1 MAPHAEKQVVCLT
14 NGHPLHKGELHI
26 DSFRSQPAC
35 SAGDGS
41 IVFWQWQTTI
51 QTAKRFILQ
60 ARRNGMK
67 KRVSVLLS
75 LMLTL
80 GLLLGSFPL
89 GSVHAAATV
98 KITLLETSDVH
109 GVVYPYDY
117 FKDAPANGGLAKLST
132 LVKGV
137 RADNPN
143 TLLLDDGDNQQGT
156 PLTYYFNKVDT
167 ASPNPMVVAMNLM
180 GYDAM
185 ELGNHEFNY
194 GLTVLDKA
202 RSESSFPWLSANIY
216 REDGTNYFTP
226 YIVKTVAGVKVGIL
240 GLTTKNIPNW
250 EVPANIDGLV
260 FKDAVEEAKKWVT
273 VLKDTEKVDLVV
285 LLTHQGFEKDIDTG
299 KDLGTSIE
307 NQAYAI
313 ATTVP
318 GIDVM
323 LTGHTHLSIPG
334 KTLNGV
340 LIMQPKNAGVELCR
354 ADITLEQTSTGWKV
368 VNKTGTNLPVT
379 ADTVA
384 DQAILEAVKKQH
396 EAAVDYMKQPIGEA
410 TGDFSGAT
418 ARTADSAIM
427 DLIQKVQMKYAGTDL
442 SLAAMLPDPAPS
454 FKKGP
459 LTVRDMYSLYIYENT
474 LFAIK
479 VTGQQIKDALEWSAN
494 YFNRYDYSK
503 TATSLVNSAV
513 RGYNYDMLQGAE
525 YVIDITKPVGQ
536 RISGL
541 AYHDKPMDMKA
552 TYTLALNNYRAGGG
566 GFLGFKGSP
575 VVYQSSDEIRNL
587 LIQYVKETGA
597 VDPVVDNNW
606 YLIPDYLGSSY
617 RPTIDT
623 LNRQGALSEFGGG
636 AFAPG
641 SIASRADLAAIIT
654 GSYVSSDSRG
664 FGSPFADVEP
674 GSWYARSV
682 ATTAALGLL
691 KGTSAKTFAPLN
703 SVTTEQAVTALMRAS
718 GYGTEAAGYDLCA
731 QPLDKV
737 PNLFRNVDGTWNW
750 EALAADTKT
759 NGGATINMRSGQ
771 SLGGVEM
778 YAIALPV
785 APGMVVNGYPTGAD
799 LKAFTMKNAKWLLD
813 RTGYALGTW
822 YHEGKTYIDVST
834 TIPWR
839 EYAVTLG
846 KEYDQISIF
855 DLANFEEIPTGG
867 TSGKSGRKPN
877 MDLIISDWALPYV
890 AFAESKGFI
899 TPEQAMAP
907 KHQLTRGELA
917 DMVVRMRFPTV
928 VILHTND
935 FHGNL
940 LATTDANKNSVAG
953 AARMATI
960 VNNIRAAFGK
970 DHVLLVDAG
979 DAIQGA
985 TIANMFQGKSVTDVY
1000 NAMGYDVATLGNHE
1014 WDYGQQVL
1022 KDRIADANYDYVNA
1036 NVTGVNLGW
1045 KPEVVKNVAGINIG
1059 LFGVVTTDLPIIVA
1073 PSSLTNVSVE
1083 DPIATAK
1090 TEVQNLK
1097 EQGAQYIIA
1106 LSHCGYENGGAPLD
1120 PAIASATTGINLIIG
1135 GHSHTVLKTAAT
1147 VGKTTIVQTG
1157 TAGAYVGKEVI
1168 DFTTYKGKVVG
1179 QALSYELVPTATSVP
1194 EDPAIKAIVDGYNN
1208 QLKDKMSVVIG
1219 KALVALDG
1227 ERANVRTKETN
1238 LGNYIADW
1246 MRISTGA
1253 DIAIENGGS
1262 IRTSVPAGDVTVGN
1276 VVAVLPFDNLLVV
1289 LEIKGSTLKAAL
1301 ENSVS
1306 AYPAQ
1311 LGGFLQI
1318 SGFSFSFDPS
1328 KPKGSRVVSVTKDG
1342 KPLDMDATY
1351 KLCTADFTAAGGDGY
1366 SMLKGSK
1373 VVYQTGEWM
1382 RDGLVAYIKA
1392 HPEINPT
1399 VEGRIT
1405 VVQP

>member
-1 MAPHAEKQVVCLT
+1 
-14 NGHPLHKGELHI
+14 
-26 DSFRSQPAC
+26 
-35 SAGDGS
+35 
-41 IVFWQWQTTI
+41 
-51 QTAKRFILQ
+51 
-60 ARRNGMK
+60 MK
-67 KRVSVLLS
+67 KRLSVLLS
-75 LMLTL
+75 VALILS
-80 GLLLGSFPL
+80 LLFAGFPL
-89 GSVHAAATV
+89 NAVRAAATV

-109 GVVYPYDY
+109 GVIYPYDY

-143 TLLLDDGDNQQGT
+143 TLLLDNGDNQQGT

-167 ASPNPMVVAMNLM
+167 TSPNPMVAAMNLM

-194 GLTVLDKA
+194 GLAVVDKA
-202 RSESSFPWLSANIY
+202 RSESKFPWLSANIY
-216 REDGTNYFTP
+216 KEDGTNYFTP

-250 EVPANIDGLV
+250 EVPANISGLV
-260 FKDAVEEAKKWVT
+260 FKDTVEEAEKWVK
-273 VLKDTEKVDLVV
+273 VLKETEKVDLVV
-285 LLTHQGFEKDIDTG
+285 LLAHEGFEKDIDTG

-307 NQAYAI
+307 NQCYAI

-334 KTLNGV
+334 KTLNDV
-340 LIMQPKNAGVELCR
+340 LVMQPKNAGVELCR
-354 ADITLEQTSTGWKV
+354 ADVTMEQTATGWKV
-368 VNKTGTNLPVT
+368 TSKSGANLPVT
-379 ADTVA
+379 ADTAA
-384 DQAILEAVKKQH
+384 DQAILDATKTQH
-396 EAAVDYMKQPIGEA
+396 ETAVNYMKEPIGEA

-418 ARTADSAIM
+418 SRTADSAIM
-427 DLIQKVQMKYAGTDL
+427 DLIQKVQMKYANTDL
-442 SLAAMLPDPAPS
+442 SLAAMLPTPAPS
-454 FKKGP
+454 FKQGS

-479 VTGQQIKDALEWSAN
+479 VTGQQIKDELEWSAG
-494 YFNRYDYSK
+494 YFNTYDYNK
-503 TATSLVNSAV
+503 TVSSLVNPNVA
-513 RGYNYDMLQGAE
+513 GYNYDMLEGAN
-525 YVIDITKPVGQ
+525 YVIDVTKPAGH

-541 AYHDKPMDMKA
+541 TYHDQPMDMA
-552 TYTLALNNYRAGGG
+552 ASYTLALNNYRAGGG

-575 VVYQSSDEIRNL
+575 IVYQSSDEIRNL
-587 LIQYVKETGA
+587 MIQYVKDMGK

-606 YLIPDYLGSSY
+606 QLVPDYLASTY
-617 RPTIDT
+617 RPAIDT
-623 LNRQGALSEFGGG
+623 LNRQNALSEFGGG
-636 AFAPG
+636 AFAPD
-641 SIASRADLAAIIT
+641 STAIRADLAAIIT
-654 GSYVSSDSRG
+654 GSYVSSGNRG
-664 FGSPFADVEP
+664 FGSPFPDVDP
-674 GSWYARSV
+674 KNWYAGSV
-682 ATTAALGLL
+682 ATVAARGLMN
-691 KGTSAKTFAPLN
+691 GTSSKTFAP
-703 SVTTEQAVTALMRAS
+703 SAPVTTEQAVTALMRAG
-718 GYGTEAAGYDLCA
+718 GYGTEAAKYDLCA

-737 PNLFRNVDGTWNW
+737 PNLFRNTDGTWNW
-750 EALAADTKT
+750 NALAADTRK

-799 LKAFTMKNAKWLLD
+799 LKAFTMKNARWLLD
-813 RTGYALGTW
+813 RSGYALGTW
-822 YHEGKTYIDVST
+822 YHEGKTYIDVSA

-839 EYAVTLG
+839 DYAVTMG

-855 DLANFEEIPTGG
+855 DLASFKEIPTGG

-877 MDLIISDWALPYV
+877 MNLIISDWALPYV
-890 AFAESKGFI
+890 AFAESMDFI
-899 TPEQAMAP
+899 TPAQAMAP

-917 DMVVRMRFPTV
+917 DMVAKLRFPTV

-940 LATTDANKNSVAG
+940 MPIIDANKNSVAG

-960 VNNIRAAFGK
+960 VNNVRSSFGK

-985 TIANMFQGKSVTDVY
+985 TVANMFQGKSVSDAY
-1000 NAMGYDVATLGNHE
+1000 NAMGYDVATIGNHE

-1022 KDRIADANYDYVNA
+1022 KDRITDAKFVYVNS

-1045 KPEVVKNVAGINIG
+1045 KSSVIKNIAGINIG
-1059 LFGVVTTDLPIIVA
+1059 LFGLVTSDFPIIVA

-1083 DPIATAK
+1083 DPIASAK
-1090 TEVQNLK
+1090 TEIADLK
-1097 EQGAQYIIA
+1097 AQGAQYVVA

-1120 PAIASATTGINLIIG
+1120 PAIAAGAPGINLIIG
-1135 GHSHTVLKTAAT
+1135 GHSHTVLKTAAV
-1147 VGKTTIVQTG
+1147 VGKTMIVQTG
-1157 TAGAYVGKEVI
+1157 TAGAYVGKEVL
-1168 DFTTYKGKVVG
+1168 DFTIYKGEVVG
-1179 QALSYELVPTATSVP
+1179 QATSYELVPTVTSVV

-1208 QLKDKMSVVIG
+1208 QLKAKMNVVIG

-1227 ERANVRTKETN
+1227 ERADLRTKETN

-1262 IRTSVPAGDVTVGN
+1262 IRVSVPAGDVTVGN
-1276 VVAVLPFDNLLVV
+1276 VFAVLPFDNFLVV
-1289 LEIKGSTLKAAL
+1289 VEVKGSTMKAVL

-1318 SGFSFSFDPS
+1318 SGFSYTFDPS
-1328 KPKGSRVVSVTKDG
+1328 KPAGSRVVSITKDG
-1342 KPLDMDATY
+1342 KPMDMDATY
-1351 KLCTADFTAAGGDGY
+1351 KLCTADYTAAGGDGY
-1366 SMLKGSK
+1366 SMLKTATIVSK
-1373 VVYQTGEWM
+1373 TGEWM

-1392 HPEINPT
+1392 KPEINPI
-1399 VEGRIT
+1399 VEDRIT
-1405 VVQP
+1405 VVKP

>member
-1 MAPHAEKQVVCLT
+1 
-14 NGHPLHKGELHI
+14 
-26 DSFRSQPAC
+26 
-35 SAGDGS
+35 
-41 IVFWQWQTTI
+41 
-51 QTAKRFILQ
+51 
-60 ARRNGMK
+60 MK
-67 KRVSVLLS
+67 KSLSVLLS
-75 LMLTL
+75 VILIL
-80 GLLLGSFPL
+80 GLVFASFPFK
-89 GSVHAAATV
+89 VAMAATTV

-109 GVVYPYDY
+109 GAIYPYDY
-117 FKDAPANGGLAKLST
+117 FKDALANGGFAKLST

-143 TLLLDDGDNQQGT
+143 TLLLDNGDNQQGT

-167 ASPNPMVVAMNLM
+167 TVPNPVIAAMNIM

-185 ELGNHEFNY
+185 TLGNHEFNY
-194 GLTVLDKA
+194 GLSIVDKA
-202 RSESSFPWLSANIY
+202 RSESKFPWLSANIY
-216 REDGTNYFTP
+216 KEDGTNYFTP

-250 EVPANIDGLV
+250 EVPANIKGLV
-260 FKDAVEEAKKWVT
+260 FKDTVEEAQKWVKI
-273 VLKDTEKVDLVV
+273 LKDTEKVDLVV
-285 LLTHQGFEKDIDTG
+285 LLAHEGFEKDIDTG

-340 LIMQPKNAGVELCR
+340 LVMQPKNAGVEICK
-354 ADITLEQTSTGWKV
+354 ADITMEQTATGWKV
-368 VNKTGTNLPVT
+368 ATKTGTNLPVT

-384 DQAILEAVKKQH
+384 DQAILDATKTQH
-396 EAAVDYMKQPIGEA
+396 ETAVSYMKEPIGEA
-410 TGDFSGAT
+410 TGDFPGAT
-418 ARTADSAIM
+418 SRTEDSAIM
-427 DLIQKVQMKYAGTDL
+427 DLIQKVQMKYANTDL

-474 LFAIK
+474 LFAIT
-479 VTGQQIKDALEWSAN
+479 VTGQQIKDELEWSAK
-494 YFNRYDYSK
+494 YFNTYTYNK
-503 TATSLVNSAV
+503 TATTLVNSSV
-513 RGYNYDMLQGAE
+513 VGYNYDMLQGAD
-525 YVIDITKPVGQ
+525 YVIDTTKPAGQ

-541 AYHDKPMDMKA
+541 IYHGKPMDMTA

-575 VVYQSSDEIRNL
+575 IVYQSSDEIRNL
-587 LIQYVKETGA
+587 MIQYVKDTGKIDA
-597 VDPVVDNNW
+597 TVDNNW
-606 YLIPDYLGSSY
+606 DLVPDYLDSQY
-617 RPTIDT
+617 RAAIDT
-623 LNRQGALSEFGGG
+623 LNRQSALSEFPTG
-636 AFAPG
+636 AFVPDSTATRG
-641 SIASRADLAAIIT
+641 DLAAIIT
-654 GSYVSSDSRG
+654 GSYTAMDSRNHASS
-664 FGSPFADVEP
+664 FVDVASN
-674 GSWYARSV
+674 GWYARAIGTV
-682 ATTAALGLL
+682 QARKLMN
-691 KGTSAKTFAPLN
+691 GTSARTFVPDAPA
-703 SVTTEQAVTALMRAS
+703 TTEQAVTALMRAS
-718 GYGTEAAGYDLCA
+718 GYGNDASKYDLCA

-737 PNLFRNVDGTWNW
+737 PNLFRNTDGTWKW
-750 EALAADTKT
+750 EALAADTKK
-759 NGGATINMRSGQ
+759 NNGATINMRSGQ

-785 APGMVVNGYPTGAD
+785 VPGMVVNGYPTGGD

-822 YHEGKTYIDVST
+822 YNKGKTYIDVST

-839 EYAVTLG
+839 DYAVTLG

-877 MDLIISDWALPYV
+877 MNLIISDWALPYV

-899 TPEQAMAP
+899 TAEQATAP

-917 DMVVRMRFPTV
+917 EMVVKMRFSTV
-928 VILHTND
+928 VILQTND

-940 LATTDANKNSVAG
+940 LALTDANKNSAAG
-953 AARMATI
+953 AAREATI
-960 VNNIRAAFGK
+960 INGVRSTFGK

-985 TIANMFQGKSVTDVY
+985 TVANLFQGKSVIDAY

-1022 KDRIADANYDYVNA
+1022 KDRIAEAKFDYVNA

-1045 KPEVVKNVAGINIG
+1045 KSNVIKNVAGINIG
-1059 LFGVVTTDLPIIVA
+1059 LFGVITSDLPTIVA
-1073 PSSLTNVSVE
+1073 PSSLTGVGVA
-1083 DPIATAK
+1083 DPIATA
-1090 TEVQNLK
+1090 QNQIVDLK
-1097 EQGAQYIIA
+1097 GQGAQYIVA
-1106 LSHCGYENGGAPLD
+1106 LSHCGFENGGAPLD
-1120 PAIASATTGINLIIG
+1120 PAIAAGAPGINLIIG
-1135 GHSHTVLKTAAT
+1135 GHSHTVLKVEVM
-1147 VGKTTIVQTG
+1147 VGKTMITQTG

-1168 DFTTYKGKVVG
+1168 DFTTYQGKIIRQNV
-1179 QALSYELVPTATSVP
+1179 SYELVPTVTSVP
-1194 EDPAIKAIVDGYNN
+1194 ENPTIKAIVDGYNN
-1208 QLKDKMSVVIG
+1208 QLKGKLSVVVG

-1227 ERANVRTKETN
+1227 ERADVRTKETN

-1253 DIAIENGGS
+1253 DIAFENGGS
-1262 IRTSVPAGDVTVGN
+1262 IRISVPAGDVTVGSIFG
-1276 VVAVLPFDNLLVV
+1276 VLPFDNFLVV
-1289 LEIKGSTLKAAL
+1289 LEIKGSILKDAL

-1306 AYPAQ
+1306 VYPAQ
-1311 LGGFLQI
+1311 LGGFLQV
-1318 SGFSFSFDPS
+1318 SGFSFTFDPS
-1328 KPKGSRVVSVTKDG
+1328 KPVGSRIVSITKDG
-1342 KPLDMDATY
+1342 KPMNMDATY

-1366 SMLKGSK
+1366 AMLKGIK
-1373 VVYQTGEWM
+1373 VVYTSGEWM
-1382 RDGLVAYIKA
+1382 RDGLVAYVTA
-1392 HPEINPT
+1392 NPEINPT

-1405 VVQP
+1405 VVKP

>member
-1 MAPHAEKQVVCLT
+1 
-14 NGHPLHKGELHI
+14 
-26 DSFRSQPAC
+26 
-35 SAGDGS
+35 
-41 IVFWQWQTTI
+41 
-51 QTAKRFILQ
+51 
-60 ARRNGMK
+60 MK
-67 KRVSVLLS
+67 KRLSVLLS
-75 LMLTL
+75 VILIL
-80 GLLLGSFPL
+80 GLVSATFP
-89 GSVHAAATV
+89 VKAAMAASTV

-109 GVVYPYDY
+109 GVIYPYDY
-117 FKDAPANGGLAKLST
+117 FKDAPANSGLAKLST

-167 ASPNPMVVAMNLM
+167 TAPNPIVAAMNIM

-185 ELGNHEFNY
+185 TLGNHEFNY
-194 GLTVLDKA
+194 GLSIVEKA
-202 RSESSFPWLSANIY
+202 RSEAEFPWLSANIY
-216 REDGTNYFTP
+216 KEDGTNYFTP
-226 YIVKTVAGVKVGIL
+226 YIVKTIAGVKVGIL

-250 EVPANIDGLV
+250 EVSTNIEGLV
-260 FKDAVEEAKKWVT
+260 FKDTVEEAQKWVKI
-273 VLKDTEKVDLVV
+273 LKDTEKVDLVV
-285 LLTHQGFEKDIDTG
+285 LLAHEGFEKDIDTG

-307 NQAYAI
+307 NQLYAI

-323 LTGHTHLSIPG
+323 LSGHTHLAIPG

-340 LIMQPKNAGVELCR
+340 LVMQPRNAGIEICK
-354 ADITLEQTSTGWKV
+354 ADITLEQTATGWKV
-368 VNKTGTNLPVT
+368 VTKTGVNLPVT

-384 DQAILEAVKKQH
+384 DQAILDATKTQH
-396 EAAVDYMKQPIGEA
+396 ETAVNYMKLPLGEA
-410 TGDFSGAT
+410 TSDFPGAT
-418 ARTADSAIM
+418 SRTEDSAIM
-427 DLIQKVQMKYAGTDL
+427 DLIQKVQMKYANTDL

-474 LFAIK
+474 LFAIS
-479 VTGQQIKDALEWSAN
+479 VTGQQIKDELEWSAN
-494 YFNRYDYSK
+494 YFNTYTYNR
-503 TATSLVNSAV
+503 TTTNLTNSSV
-513 RGYNYDMLQGAE
+513 KGYNYDMLQGAD

-536 RISGL
+536 RVTGL
-541 AYHDKPMDMKA
+541 MYHGKPMDMSA
-552 TYTLALNNYRAGGG
+552 SYTLALNNYRAGGG

-575 VVYQSSDEIRNL
+575 IVYQSSDEVRNL
-587 LIQYVKETGA
+587 MIQYVKEMGT
-597 VDPVVDNNW
+597 VDATVDNNW
-606 YLIPDYLGSSY
+606 KIVPDYLNSQY
-617 RPTIDT
+617 RAALDT
-623 LNRQGALSEFGGG
+623 LNRQGALSEFPAG
-636 AFAPG
+636 AFAPDSAAIRG
-641 SIASRADLAAIIT
+641 DLAAIIT
-654 GSYVSSDSRG
+654 GSYTTIGTRNHGSS
-664 FGSPFADVEP
+664 FVDVTSD
-674 GSWYARSV
+674 SWYARSIGTV
-682 ATTAALGLL
+682 EALKLMN
-691 KGTSAKTFAPLN
+691 GTSAKTFAPDA

-718 GYGTEAAGYDLCA
+718 GYGYDASKYDLCA

-737 PNLFRNVDGTWNW
+737 PNLFRNADGTWDW
-750 EALAADTKT
+750 AALAADTKK

-785 APGMVVNGYPTGAD
+785 APGMVVDGYPTGSD
-799 LKAFTMKNAKWLLD
+799 LKAFTTKNAKWLLD

-822 YHEGKTYIDVST
+822 YYQGKTYIDVST

-839 EYAVTLG
+839 DYAVTLG

-867 TSGKSGRKPN
+867 TSGKSGKKPN
-877 MDLIISDWALPYV
+877 MNLIISDWALPYV

-899 TPEQAMAP
+899 TAEQAAAP

-917 DMVVRMRFPTV
+917 QMVVRMRFPTV

-940 LATTDANKNSVAG
+940 LPVIDANKNSVAG
-953 AARMATI
+953 AAREATI
-960 VNNIRAAFGK
+960 INGVRSTFGQ

-985 TIANMFQGKSVTDVY
+985 TIANLFQGKSVTDAY
-1000 NAMGYDVATLGNHE
+1000 NAMGYNVATLGNHE

-1022 KDRIADANYDYVNA
+1022 KDRIADAKFDYVNA

-1045 KPEVVKNVAGINIG
+1045 KANIIKNVDGINIG

-1073 PSSLTNVSVE
+1073 PSSLTGVGVA
-1083 DPIATAK
+1083 DPVTSAK
-1090 TEVQNLK
+1090 SQIVDLK
-1097 EQGAQYIIA
+1097 SQGAQYIVA

-1120 PAIASATTGINLIIG
+1120 PAIAAGAPGINLIIG
-1135 GHSHTVLKTAAT
+1135 GHSHTVLKTAAM
-1147 VGKTTIVQTG
+1147 VGKTMITQTG

-1168 DFTTYKGKVVG
+1168 DFTTYQGKVTG
-1179 QALSYELVPTATSVP
+1179 QSVAYELVPTVTTIS
-1194 EDPAIKAIVDGYNN
+1194 EDPAVKAIVDGYNN
-1208 QLKDKMSVVIG
+1208 QLKDQLSVVVG

-1238 LGNYIADW
+1238 LGNYVADW
-1246 MRISTGA
+1246 MRVSTGA
-1253 DIAIENGGS
+1253 DIAFENGGS
-1262 IRTSVPAGDVTVGN
+1262 IRVSVPAGDVTVGSIFGI
-1276 VVAVLPFDNLLVV
+1276 LPFDNYLVV
-1289 LEIKGSTLKAAL
+1289 LEVKGSTLKAAL

-1311 LGGFLQI
+1311 LGGFLQV
-1318 SGFSFSFDPS
+1318 SGFSFTFDPA
-1328 KPKGSRVVSVTKDG
+1328 KPKGSRVVSITRGG

-1366 SMLKGSK
+1366 AMLTGAKI
-1373 VVYQTGEWM
+1373 VYKSGEWM
-1382 RDGLVAYIKA
+1382 RDGLVAYVKA
-1392 HPEINPT
+1392 NPEINPT

-1405 VVQP
+1405 VIKP

>member
-1 MAPHAEKQVVCLT
+1 
-14 NGHPLHKGELHI
+14 
-26 DSFRSQPAC
+26 
-35 SAGDGS
+35 
-41 IVFWQWQTTI
+41 
-51 QTAKRFILQ
+51 
-60 ARRNGMK
+60 MK
-67 KRVSVLLS
+67 KRLSVLLS
-75 LMLTL
+75 VILIL
-80 GLLLGSFPL
+80 GLVFASFPFK
-89 GSVHAAATV
+89 AATAATTV

-109 GVVYPYDY
+109 GVIYPYDY
-117 FKDAPANGGLAKLST
+117 FKDAPANGGLAQLST

-167 ASPNPMVVAMNLM
+167 TAPNPMIAAMNIM

-185 ELGNHEFNY
+185 TLGNHEFNY
-194 GLTVLDKA
+194 GLSVIDKA
-202 RSESSFPWLSANIY
+202 RSESKFPWLSANIY
-216 REDGTNYFTP
+216 KEDGTNYFTP

-250 EVPANIDGLV
+250 EVPATIKGLV
-260 FKDAVEEAKKWVT
+260 FKDTVEEAQKWVK

-285 LLTHQGFEKDIDTG
+285 LLAHEGFEKDIDTG

-340 LIMQPKNAGVELCR
+340 LVMQPKNAGVEICK
-354 ADITLEQTSTGWKV
+354 ADITMEQTATGWKV
-368 VNKTGTNLPVT
+368 ATKTGTNLPVT
-379 ADTVA
+379 STTVA
-384 DQAILEAVKKQH
+384 DQAILDATKTQH
-396 EAAVDYMKQPIGEA
+396 ETAINYMKQPLGEA
-410 TGDFSGAT
+410 TGDFPGAT
-418 ARTADSAIM
+418 SRTEDSAIV
-427 DLIQKVQMKYAGTDL
+427 DLIQKVQMKYANTDL
-442 SLAAMLPDPAPS
+442 SLAAMLPGVAPS
-454 FKKGP
+454 FKSGP

-474 LFAIK
+474 LFAIS
-479 VTGQQIKDALEWSAN
+479 VTGQQIKDELEWSAK
-494 YFNRYDYSK
+494 YFNTYDYSK
-503 TATSLVNSAV
+503 TATSLINSTV
-513 RGYNYDMLQGAE
+513 PGYNYDMLQGAN

-541 AYHDKPMDMKA
+541 VYHGKPMDMTA

-575 VVYQSSDEIRNL
+575 IIYQSSDEIRNL
-587 LIQYVKETGA
+587 MIQYVKDTGKI
-597 VDPVVDNNW
+597 DPTVDNNW
-606 YLIPDYLGSSY
+606 QLVPDYLGSQY
-617 RPTIDT
+617 RATIDT
-623 LNRQGALSEFGGG
+623 LNRQSALSEFPAG
-636 AFAPG
+636 AFAPD
-641 SIASRADLAAIIT
+641 STSTRADLAAIIT
-654 GSYVSSDSRG
+654 GSYVSISSRNH
-664 FGSPFADVEP
+664 GSSFVDVA
-674 GSWYARSV
+674 GNSWYARSIGTV
-682 ATTAALGLL
+682 QAIKLMN
-691 KGTSAKTFAPLN
+691 GTSARTFAPDAP
-703 SVTTEQAVTALMRAS
+703 VTTEQAVTALMRAS
-718 GYGTEAAGYDLCA
+718 GYGYEASKYDLCA

-737 PNLFRNVDGTWNW
+737 PNLFRNADGTWNW
-750 EALAADTKT
+750 AALAADTKK

-785 APGMVVNGYPTGAD
+785 APGMVVNGYPTGSD

-839 EYAVTLG
+839 DYAVTLG

-877 MDLIISDWALPYV
+877 MNLIISDWALPYV

-899 TPEQAMAP
+899 TAEQATAP

-917 DMVVRMRFPTV
+917 DMVVKMRFPTV

-935 FHGNL
+935 FHGYL
-940 LATTDANKNSVAG
+940 VPTIDANKNSVAG
-953 AARMATI
+953 AAREASIINSVRST
-960 VNNIRAAFGK
+960 FGK

-985 TIANMFQGKSVTDVY
+985 TIANMFQGKDVIEVY

-1022 KDRIADANYDYVNA
+1022 KDRIAEAKFDYINA

-1045 KPEVVKNVAGINIG
+1045 QSNVIKNVAGINIG
-1059 LFGVVTTDLPIIVA
+1059 LFGVVTSDLPTIVA
-1073 PSSLTNVSVE
+1073 PSSLTGVGVA
-1083 DPIATAK
+1083 DPITTA
-1090 TEVQNLK
+1090 QNQIVDLK
-1097 EQGAQYIIA
+1097 GQGAQYIVA
-1106 LSHCGYENGGAPLD
+1106 LSHCGYDNGGAPLD
-1120 PAIASATTGINLIIG
+1120 PAIAAGAPGINLIIG
-1135 GHSHTVLKTAAT
+1135 GHSHTVLKTAAV
-1147 VGKTTIVQTG
+1147 VGKTMIVQTG
-1157 TAGAYVGKEVI
+1157 TAAAYVGKEVI
-1168 DFTTYKGKVVG
+1168 DFTTYHGKVTG
-1179 QALSYELVPTATSVP
+1179 QSVAYELVPTATSVP
-1194 EDPAIKAIVDGYNN
+1194 EDPAIKAIVDGYNK
-1208 QLKDKMSVVIG
+1208 QLTDKLSVVVG

-1227 ERANVRTKETN
+1227 ERADMRTKETN
-1238 LGNYIADW
+1238 LGNYVADW
-1246 MRISTGA
+1246 MRLSTGA
-1253 DIAIENGGS
+1253 DIAFEDGGS
-1262 IRTSVPAGDVTVGN
+1262 IRVSVPVGDVTVGN
-1276 VVAVLPFDNLLVV
+1276 VYDVLPFDNILEI
-1289 LEIKGSTLKAAL
+1289 LEIKGSILKTAL

-1311 LGGFLQI
+1311 AGAFAQV
-1318 SGFSFSFDPS
+1318 SGFSFTFDPS
-1328 KPKGSRVVSVTKDG
+1328 KPKGSRVVSITKDG
-1342 KPLDMDATY
+1342 KPMDMDATY
-1351 KLCTADFTAAGGDGY
+1351 KLCVQDYTALGGDGY
-1366 SMLKGSK
+1366 TMLIGAK
-1373 VVYQTGEWM
+1373 VIYKTSEWN
-1382 RDGLVAYIKA
+1382 RDGLAAYIKA
-1392 HPEINPT
+1392 NPEINPT

-1405 VVQP
+1405 VVKP

>member
-1 MAPHAEKQVVCLT
+1 
-14 NGHPLHKGELHI
+14 
-26 DSFRSQPAC
+26 
-35 SAGDGS
+35 
-41 IVFWQWQTTI
+41 
-51 QTAKRFILQ
+51 
-60 ARRNGMK
+60 MK
-67 KRVSVLLS
+67 KRLSVLLS
-75 LMLTL
+75 VILIL
-80 GLLLGSFPL
+80 GLVFASFPFK
-89 GSVHAAATV
+89 VAMAATTV

-109 GVVYPYDY
+109 GVIYPYDY
-117 FKDAPANGGLAKLST
+117 FKDAPANGGLAKLFT

-167 ASPNPMVVAMNLM
+167 TAKNPMMAAMNIM

-185 ELGNHEFNY
+185 TLGNHEFNY
-194 GLTVLDKA
+194 GLAIVDKA
-202 RSESSFPWLSANIY
+202 RSEANFPWLAANIY
-216 REDGTNYFTP
+216 KEDGTNYFTP

-250 EVPANIDGLV
+250 EVPANIKGLV
-260 FKDAVEEAKKWVT
+260 FKDTVDEAQKWVK

-285 LLTHQGFEKDIDTG
+285 LLAHEGFEKDIDTG

-307 NQAYAI
+307 NQCYAI

-340 LIMQPKNAGVELCR
+340 LVMQPKNAGVEICR
-354 ADITLEQTSTGWKV
+354 ADITMEQTATGWKV
-368 VNKTGTNLPVT
+368 ATKTGTNLPVT

-384 DQAILEAVKKQH
+384 DQAILDATKTQH
-396 EAAVDYMKQPIGEA
+396 ETAVNYMKQPLGEA
-410 TGDFSGAT
+410 TGDFPGA
-418 ARTADSAIM
+418 ASRTEDTAIM
-427 DLIQKVQMKYAGTDL
+427 DLIQKVQMKYANTDL
-442 SLAAMLPDPAPS
+442 SLAAMLPTPAPS

-479 VTGQQIKDALEWSAN
+479 VTGQQIKDELEWSAN
-494 YFNRYDYSK
+494 YFNKYTYNK
-503 TATSLVNSAV
+503 TSANLVNSSVA
-513 RGYNYDMLQGAE
+513 GYNYDMLQGAD

-541 AYHDKPMDMKA
+541 TYHGKPMDMTA

-566 GFLGFKGSP
+566 GFLGFKGATI
-575 VVYQSSDEIRNL
+575 VYQSSDEIRNL
-587 LIQYVKETGA
+587 MIQYVKDAGTIDPT
-597 VDPVVDNNW
+597 VDDNW
-606 YLIPDYLGSSY
+606 HILPDYLNSQY
-617 RPTIDT
+617 RAAIDT
-623 LNRQGALSEFGGG
+623 LNRQSALSEFPTA
-636 AFAPG
+636 AFAPD
-641 SIASRADLAAIIT
+641 SIANRADLAAILT
-654 GSYVSSDSRG
+654 GSYTSVGSRDHGSS
-664 FGSPFADVEP
+664 FLDVASD
-674 GSWYARSV
+674 SWYARAV
-682 ATTAALGLL
+682 GTVEAL
-691 KGTSAKTFAPLN
+691 KMMNGTSTRTFTPNAP
-703 SVTTEQAVTALMRAS
+703 VTTEQAVTALMRAS
-718 GYGTEAAGYDLCA
+718 GYGYDASRYDLCA

-750 EALAADTKT
+750 EALAADTKK

-799 LKAFTMKNAKWLLD
+799 LRTFTMKNAKWLLD

-839 EYAVTLG
+839 DYAITMG

-867 TSGKSGRKPN
+867 TSGKSGKKPN
-877 MDLIISDWALPYV
+877 MSLIISDWALPYV

-899 TPEQAMAP
+899 TAEQATAP

-917 DMVVRMRFPTV
+917 DMVVKMRFPTV

-940 LATTDANKNSVAG
+940 VPVIDASKNSVAG
-953 AARMATI
+953 AAREATI
-960 VNNIRAAFGK
+960 INGVRSTFGA

-985 TIANMFQGKSVTDVY
+985 TVANLFQGKSVIDVY

-1022 KDRIADANYDYVNA
+1022 KDRIAEAKFEYVNA

-1045 KPEVVKNVAGINIG
+1045 KSNVIKNVAGINIG
-1059 LFGVVTTDLPIIVA
+1059 LFGVVTADLPTIVA
-1073 PSSLTNVSVE
+1073 PSSLTGVGVA

-1090 TEVQNLK
+1090 TQIADLK
-1097 EQGAQYIIA
+1097 DQGAQYVVA
-1106 LSHCGYENGGAPLD
+1106 LSHCGFENGGAPLD
-1120 PAIASATTGINLIIG
+1120 PAIAAGAPGINLIIG
-1135 GHSHTVLKTAAT
+1135 GHSHTVLKTAVM
-1147 VGKTTIVQTG
+1147 VGKTMITQTG

-1168 DFTTYKGKVVG
+1168 DFTMYQGKVTG
-1179 QALSYELVPTATSVP
+1179 QSVSYELVPTVTSVP

-1208 QLKDKMSVVIG
+1208 QLTAKLSVVIG
-1219 KALVALDG
+1219 KALVTLDG
-1227 ERANVRTKETN
+1227 ERADVRTMETN
-1238 LGNYIADW
+1238 LGNYVADW

-1253 DIAIENGGS
+1253 DIAFEDGGS
-1262 IRTSVPAGDVTVGN
+1262 IRVSIPAGDVTVGN
-1276 VVAVLPFDNLLVV
+1276 IYAVLPFDNILEV
-1289 LEIKGSTLKAAL
+1289 LEVKGSTLKACL

-1311 LGGFLQI
+1311 AGAFAQI
-1318 SGFSFSFDPS
+1318 SGFSFTFDPS
-1328 KPKGSRVVSVTKDG
+1328 KPKGSRVVSMTKDG
-1342 KPLDMDATY
+1342 KPMGMDTTY
-1351 KLCTADFTAAGGDGY
+1351 KLCVQDYTATGGDAY
-1366 SMLKGSK
+1366 TMLIGAK
-1373 VVYQTGEWM
+1373 VTYKSSDWN
-1382 RDGLVAYIKA
+1382 RDGLVTYIMA
-1392 HPEINPT
+1392 NPEINPT
-1399 VEGRIT
+1399 VDGRIT
-1405 VVQP
+1405 VVKP